1 MSRSSAKQP
10 AIQQQWRV
18 AMSTRAF
25 TVMVGLGIVVLGVA
39 LTKEIIRK
47 IQIHRQ
53 IEALEEEIV
62 SLEAHNSELNQM
74 IQYFNSSSF
83 QEKEART
90 KLGLS
95 AVGETMV
102 VLPETNGTAV
112 DQTGKLTD
120 SRSTDSDERST
131 IQKWQ
136 DYFFH

>member
-1 MSRSSAKQP
+1 M
-10 AIQQQWRV
+10 
-18 AMSTRAF
+18 
-25 TVMVGLGIVVLGVA
+25 VVLGVA

-53 IEALEEEIV
+53 IETLEEQIA
-62 SLEAHNSELNQM
+62 SLEEHNSELNQM

-102 VLPETNGTAV
+102 VLPDGAA
-112 DQTGKLTD
+112 TGSEATTQATD
-120 SRSTDSDERST
+120 GRSTDQAKRSN

-136 DYFFH
+136 DYFFN